1 MRAVVTIENGMNWMG
16 LYNENVW
23 TAPQEE
29 AFMKLICDKLG
40 AGWSIEN
47 IAYVTNAERGSTDFV
62 ATLKYTGVLKSG
74 DATSAM
80 FENVMLPTNATA
92 NDIAT
97 RVAQNGVFHIDVVAQ
112 AIQADGFDTWE
123 AAFNAF
129 DGK

>member
-1 MRAVVTIENGMNWMG
+1 
-16 LYNENVW
+16 
-23 TAPQEE
+23 
-29 AFMKLICDKLG
+29 
-40 AGWSIEN
+40 
-47 IAYVTNAERGSTDFV
+47 
-62 ATLKYTGVLKSG
+62 
-74 DATSAM
+74 
-80 FENVMLPTNATA
+80 MLPTNATA